1 MSLRLSLPNAPQM
14 MLDNTRRWIDSSV
27 LDQLIQRN
35 CAMRILTL
43 IAFCLLFVPGVSAHE
58 YCSKAECEETRQK
71 IRKIQSKMRQ
81 GYTRKQG
88 EKMEADLRMLTAIR
102 SKKCR

>member
-1 MSLRLSLPNAPQM
+1 MSLCFSLPNAPQM
-14 MLDNTRRWIDSSV
+14 LLDNTKRWTHSFV
-27 LDQLIQRN
+27 QDQLIQRN
-35 CAMRILTL
+35 CAMRILTV
-43 IAFCLLFVPGVSAHE
+43 IGFCLLFMPGVSAHE

-88 EKMEADLRMLTAIR
+88 EKMEADLRMLRAIR